1 MDLQLLEPIEVA
13 GFFWNNV
20 SARWK
25 HSGGWSDMS
34 VYTLTPE
41 SSASSNLLS
50 QLSSQSILKSQ
61 PASISSLNI
70 QVNNTS
76 TLRTI

>member
-1 MDLQLLEPIEVA
+1 MDLQLLEPIQVA
-13 GFFWNNV
+13 GLFWNKV
-20 SARWK
+20 SVEWK
-25 HSGGWSDMS
+25 NSGGWSDMS

-41 SSASSNLLS
+41 NSASSNLLS
-50 QLSSQSILKSQ
+50 QSSSQSILKSQ

-70 QVNNTS
+70 QINNTS